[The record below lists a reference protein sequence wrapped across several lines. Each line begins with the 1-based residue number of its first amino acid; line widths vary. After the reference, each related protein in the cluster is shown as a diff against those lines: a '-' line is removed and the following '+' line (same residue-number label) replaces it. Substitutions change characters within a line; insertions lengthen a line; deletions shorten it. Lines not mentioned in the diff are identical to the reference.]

1 MTLQIRMGALGLVLL
16 LAGCGF
22 HLRGSGV
29 DDIAL
34 SDMPLIY
41 LQSGNTQSGMLE
53 ELQRRGRLHGAKFTL
68 ESSAAELA
76 LNITSENFE
85 RRVLSVSNTGKV
97 REYELHYAVT
107 YTVLDKQG
115 VEKLANR
122 ISLVRDYRFDENQV
136 LGKEAEEKQLRQDM
150 VRDAAQQIMRQLR
163 ALKE

>member
-1 MTLQIRMGALGLVLL
+1 MTLQVRMGALGLVLL

-22 HLRGSGV
+22 HLRGSGA

-34 SDMPLIY
+34 SDMPLMY
-41 LQSGNTQSGMLE
+41 LQSGNPQSGMLE
-53 ELQRRGRLHGAKFTL
+53 ELQRRGRLHGANFTL

-76 LNITSENFE
+76 LNITAESFD
-85 RRVLSVSNTGKV
+85 RRVLSVGSTGKV

-107 YTVLDKQG
+107 YHVLDKEG

-136 LGKEAEEKQLRQDM
+136 LGKEAEEKQLRQNM

-163 ALKE
+163 TLK

>member
-1 MTLQIRMGALGLVLL
+1 MTLQIRMGALGLILL

-22 HLRGSGV
+22 HLRGSGM
-29 DDIAL
+29 DDVAL
-34 SDMPLIY
+34 TDMPMIY
-41 LQSGNTQSGMLE
+41 LQSGNPQSGMLE
-53 ELQRRGRLHGAKFTL
+53 ELQRRGKLQGANFTQ

-76 LNITSENFE
+76 LNITSENFD
-85 RRVLSVSNTGKV
+85 RRVLSVGTTGKV

-107 YTVLDKQG
+107 YTVLDKEG

-122 ISLVRDYRFDENQV
+122 ISLVRDYRFDETRV

-163 ALKE
+163 ALK

>member
-1 MTLQIRMGALGLVLL
+1 MTLQIRMGALGLILL

-22 HLRGSGV
+22 HLRGSGM
-29 DDIAL
+29 DDVAL
-34 SDMPLIY
+34 TDMPMIY
-41 LQSGNTQSGMLE
+41 LQSGNPRSGMLE
-53 ELQRRGRLHGAKFTL
+53 ELQRRGKLHGANFTQ

-76 LNITSENFE
+76 LNITSENFD
-85 RRVLSVSNTGKV
+85 RRVLSVGTTGKV

-107 YTVLDKQG
+107 YTVLDKEG

-122 ISLVRDYRFDENQV
+122 ISLVRDYRFDETRV

-163 ALKE
+163 ALK